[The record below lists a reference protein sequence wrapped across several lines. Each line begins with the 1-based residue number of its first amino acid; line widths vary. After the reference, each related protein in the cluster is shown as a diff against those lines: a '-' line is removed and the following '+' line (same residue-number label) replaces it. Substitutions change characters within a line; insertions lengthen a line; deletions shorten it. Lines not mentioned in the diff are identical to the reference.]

1 MLYVYWTCFLVGSPL
16 LVVQFLLSLLGFGHH
31 HDAGGD
37 HDVHGGD
44 HDTHASDHHDAH
56 GAGHDSYVTWFVG
69 LLTLRTIAAALTFFG
84 LAGMRA
90 SLSLEAPVAFAVAV
104 AGGAAAFAIVAW
116 MMKML
121 NKLKADGTVRIERAV
136 GKNGTVYLTVP
147 AAKAGAGKV
156 TLNLQNRTV
165 EYQAITPAGELPT
178 GAKVVVTAIVSPD
191 TVEVVP
197 ATP

>member
-31 HDAGGD
+31 PDAGGD
-37 HDVHGGD
+37 HDVQGGD
-44 HDTHASDHHDAH
+44 HDQHTGGHHDAH
-56 GAGHDSYVTWFVG
+56 GTGHDNYVTWFVG

-90 SLSLEAPVAFAVAV
+90 SQSLEAPVALAVAV

-121 NKLKADGTVRIERAV
+121 NQLKADGTVRIERAV